1 MKSKSNYL
9 KWTKMSMVFIWIDL
23 QWSMHKC
30 DKISRKTSRN
40 IAISVPFSVCAL
52 CMLTDALTI
61 EPSAIGQYVT
71 FRVTFSS
78 SSSLELIEFRVMRHF
93 LNILLS
99 QIFEFFR
106 KFQCWNDR
114 QRRLKIVCEIDYL
127 WNRPTYIERQ
137 KDWLINRLKSKIMLF
152 NCGMMFKNPYNS
164 LSLHQVCISLFY
176 EFIKHAIK
184 QLLEPNSNGYQFQY
198 ITFNATLSFD
208 RTSSQYRYFFIL
220 FIFNSKLLYSRLL
233 SRSIVEMDRYYSHC
247 LSMGN

>member
-30 DKISRKTSRN
+30 NKIGRKTSRN
-40 IAISVPFSVCAL
+40 IAISVPFSVCTE

-114 QRRLKIVCEIDYL
+114 QRQTKNHLRNKLPLEQTDIHRETEGLAYKSTEIQNYV
-127 WNRPTYIERQ
+127 I
-137 KDWLINRLKSKIMLF
+137 
-152 NCGMMFKNPYNS
+152 
-164 LSLHQVCISLFY
+164 
-176 EFIKHAIK
+176 
-184 QLLEPNSNGYQFQY
+184 
-198 ITFNATLSFD
+198 
-208 RTSSQYRYFFIL
+208 
-220 FIFNSKLLYSRLL
+220 
-233 SRSIVEMDRYYSHC
+233 
-247 LSMGN
+247 